1 MKFFQSTGKFVLEYK
16 KMNEVFPVRLIL
28 SAHFVL
34 SFVCFLQQHL
44 RENQL
49 TIYNPNNGFRAAPLR
64 TAPGQTQTTR
74 LFNLVTFLCL
84 GSGRSN
90 LGWGEGKKSKYN

>member
-1 MKFFQSTGKFVLEYK
+1 
-16 KMNEVFPVRLIL
+16 MNQVFPLRLIL
-28 SAHFVL
+28 SAHYVL

-49 TIYNPNNGFRAAPLR
+49 AIYNPNNGFRAAPLR

-84 GSGRSN
+84 GSSRSN
-90 LGWGEGKKSKYN
+90 LGWGGRKEEQI